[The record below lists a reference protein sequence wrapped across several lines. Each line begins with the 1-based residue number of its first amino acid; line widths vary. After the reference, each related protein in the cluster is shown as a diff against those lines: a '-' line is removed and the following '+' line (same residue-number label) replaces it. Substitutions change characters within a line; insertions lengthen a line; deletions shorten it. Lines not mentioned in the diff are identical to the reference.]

1 MCACTCACMC
11 VCANLSI
18 PRMSTSSYNLIES
31 THAVIMTSNTT
42 FIMAISV
49 NFYCQYRFD
58 MSLNFA

>member
-31 THAVIMTSNTT
+31 THAVIMTSNTAL
-42 FIMAISV
+42 IMAIIV
-49 NFYCQYRFD
+49 NFYQVNTDSTCP
-58 MSLNFA
+58 